1 MDTPLLTLTICF
13 PSGVLTMIRKSEY
26 FSNPSDILPAL
37 HQQVSIGRIMDIIIV
52 GGFKNAHMFFDQ
64 KYIVVEYRIHRK
76 NISGKLHTLPF
87 LSINI

>member
-1 MDTPLLTLTICF
+1 
-13 PSGVLTMIRKSEY
+13 
-26 FSNPSDILPAL
+26 L